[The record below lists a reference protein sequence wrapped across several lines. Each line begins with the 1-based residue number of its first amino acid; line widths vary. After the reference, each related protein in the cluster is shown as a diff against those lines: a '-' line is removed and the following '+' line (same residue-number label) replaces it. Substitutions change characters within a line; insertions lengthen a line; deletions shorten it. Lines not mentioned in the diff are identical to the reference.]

1 VVGCMIV
8 KGILVQTVLGAPME
22 RLALVKAQIGF
33 TILNNVRKAMWIHN
47 TKQCEESNANE

>member
-33 TILNNVRKAMWIHN
+33 TILNNVRKAMLMSKFSISC
-47 TKQCEESNANE
+47 TC